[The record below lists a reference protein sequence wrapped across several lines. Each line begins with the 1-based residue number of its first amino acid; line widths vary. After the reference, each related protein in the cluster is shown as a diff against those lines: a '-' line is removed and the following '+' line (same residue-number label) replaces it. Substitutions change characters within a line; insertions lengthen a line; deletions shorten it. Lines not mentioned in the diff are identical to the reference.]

1 MSGRLTVSWRIDMS
15 ILVLIIVVVFLSG
28 VFAAPTLIF
37 NKEAS
42 FGEKL
47 FGFFVLIVEI
57 FFAYMYFS

>member
-1 MSGRLTVSWRIDMS
+1 MS

-42 FGEKL
+42 FGKKL

-57 FFAYMYFS
+57 FFAYIYFS